1 MSEDETRK
9 ILWTKFEA
17 LMSEPVLQADQHH
30 RKLQDLFYNQ
40 APG

>member
-1 MSEDETRK
+1 MSEDSARFYGPNSEELMLET
-9 ILWTKFEA
+9 
-17 LMSEPVLQADQHH
+17 VLQADQHH